1 MLSFVPKYCIQD
13 LALMGQNSLHNEFV
27 LSHLLRLDVCVRDGA
42 HSGGAKNS
50 ERERLRPTGPPKK
63 IFGSFSGKYSAGR
76 LMKGLHISDKQLVSL
91 ATL

>member
-1 MLSFVPKYCIQD
+1 M
-13 LALMGQNSLHNEFV
+13 
-27 LSHLLRLDVCVRDGA
+27 RDGA

-63 IFGSFSGKYSAGR
+63 IFGSLSGKYSAGR